1 MHKLTDATM
10 EIIEVMASNA
20 YNGVGDKDFSGNPL
34 EFIKWKLIHLIL
46 LLNKRWIC
54 WPKDGDY
61 DESSSVDDDTHSPTS
76 CLRGVYEDITC
87 GKRLPIH
94 PNLEGS
100 ELFLV
105 GKVLVMIPTLIPIT
119 KGGEITHTS
128 F

>member
-76 CLRGVYEDITC
+76 CLRRVYEDITY
-87 GKRLPIH
+87 G
-94 PNLEGS
+94 
-100 ELFLV
+100 
-105 GKVLVMIPTLIPIT
+105 
-119 KGGEITHTS
+119 
-128 F
+128 